1 MWLKACV
8 AFSLHFFGKL
18 VKQQWWL
25 GIPGKPLG
33 LLCPDLCE
41 DGQLSALDLAF
52 VLEEYFALLLLF
64 VFAWQS
70 RVWDVELGQRDKRN
84 NEALT
89 SHCCHYSN
97 AIFHLG
103 NKQLKCLFC
112 VCVWIGSIYMQWSGC
127 DQCADLGFQN
137 FLFDTIV
144 LLEYV
149 TIYIKTEF
157 CTYWDMFF
165 NWMLITL
172 QTWGYG
178 CE

>member
-103 NKQLKCLFC
+103 NKELKCLFC
-112 VCVWIGSIYMQWSGC
+112 VCVNRINIYAVKWLWSMCWFRFSKFPVWYYSSTWICYYIYK
-127 DQCADLGFQN
+127 DR
-137 FLFDTIV
+137 V
-144 LLEYV
+144 LYLLRHV
-149 TIYIKTEF
+149 
-157 CTYWDMFF
+157 
-165 NWMLITL
+165 L
-172 QTWGYG
+172 
-178 CE
+178 